1 MGAELGGSQVPPVLG
16 FLALANQ
23 ESYLFEKK
31 VYLTSKGILRE
42 INLYHHFFIELFQ
55 LSF

>member
-1 MGAELGGSQVPPVLG
+1 MGAELGSGQVTPVLG
-16 FLALANQ
+16 FLALVNQ

-31 VYLTSKGILRE
+31 VYSASKGILRE
-42 INLYHHFFIELFQ
+42 INLYHHFFIKLFQ